1 MMWLLLAIPF
11 GVGML
16 KTFRTIRTRW
26 RLANRAAMWCA
37 IDRGIRR
44 GEDPHEV
51 VRRVYV
57 PFSVD
62 AS

>member
-1 MMWLLLAIPF
+1 MIWLVLAIPF
-11 GVGML
+11 ALGML
-16 KTFRTIRTRW
+16 TSFRTIRTRW
-26 RLANRAAMWCA
+26 RLANRAAMWRA

-44 GEDPHEV
+44 GEDPHKV

-62 AS
+62 

>member
-1 MMWLLLAIPF
+1 MTGLVLAIPF
-11 GVGML
+11 AVGML
-16 KTFRTIRTRW
+16 NSFYTIRRRW
-26 RLANRAAMWCA
+26 RLANRAAMWRA
-37 IDRGIRR
+37 IDRSIQR

-62 AS
+62 